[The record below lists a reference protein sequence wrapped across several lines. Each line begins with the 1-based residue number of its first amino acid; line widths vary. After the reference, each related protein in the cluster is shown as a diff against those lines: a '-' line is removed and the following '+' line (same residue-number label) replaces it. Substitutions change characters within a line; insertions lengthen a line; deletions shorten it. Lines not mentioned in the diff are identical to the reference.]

1 MNNINYFHIYENKYI
16 YMKKSNSCCTLHS
29 TSIKIAS
36 LRNSKTPYEIET
48 YRHLG
53 NSFPIAN
60 TSNHDYLIKA
70 KMPIPSNPHSLY
82 NTNTF
87 KPRYTHLTK
96 IKKPSDIAKEAITK
110 IKTNHKQI
118 YQNNS
123 INNKLFYKSF
133 NSLTDDSS
141 FEFNFN
147 ANDSFGNTNNSCI
160 IMHNN
165 NTTNIKVKH
174 INNSKSC
181 INVNITNDK
190 IISYVLNVL
199 GIDND
204 YKDVFIRMQIK
215 FKHLLNYSKKMLMR
229 LGIGV
234 IIANRIDNF
243 NKEYKMFLKKNG
255 KNVKGSEREKVEMFF
270 KNNRKFIFDKSYK
283 KNLDE
288 GICKESNKNRKGNG
302 DGFVIESMGFSL
314 YRTYIRKINYN
325 VKREKAAHKLY
336 MKYKKVTKEV
346 EMFLNKFH
354 NNNTNHYHHYHYT
367 QLKGNYI
374 INNNNNNNNNSCNS
388 SYFNNNNNHHPNYSM
403 RSIKLKSSLSSS
415 SNKINL
421 SLSKNPT
428 INSYSCLHF
437 QK

>member
-1 MNNINYFHIYENKYI
+1 MDNINYFHIYENKYI

-29 TSIKIAS
+29 TSTKIPS
-36 LRNSKTPYEIET
+36 LRKSKTPYEIET

-60 TSNHDYLIKA
+60 TSNDDYLIKA
-70 KMPIPSNPHSLY
+70 KMPIPSNPQCFH

-110 IKTNHKQI
+110 IKTNRKQI

-123 INNKLFYKSF
+123 INNKIFYKSF
-133 NSLTDDSS
+133 NALTNDSS

-204 YKDVFIRMQIK
+204 DKDVFIRMQIK

-234 IIANRIDNF
+234 INANRIDNF
-243 NKEYKMFLKKNG
+243 NKEYKMFLKKKG

-270 KNNRKFIFDKSYK
+270 KDNRKFIFDKSYK
-283 KNLDE
+283 KNLCDE
-288 GICKESNKNRKGNG
+288 GICKESNKNKKGNG
-302 DGFVIESMGFSL
+302 DGFVIESMNFTL
-314 YRTYIRKINYN
+314 NRTYIRKMNYN
-325 VKREKAAHKLY
+325 IKREKAAHKLY

-354 NNNTNHYHHYHYT
+354 NSNNNTNHHHYNYT
-367 QLKGNYI
+367 QLKRHYI
-374 INNNNNNNNNSCNS
+374 NNNNSCNS
-388 SYFNNNNNHHPNYSM
+388 SYFNNNNNNNHPNYSM
-403 RSIKLKSSLSSS
+403 RSIKLKPSLSSS
-415 SNKINL
+415 STKLNP

>member
-1 MNNINYFHIYENKYI
+1 
-16 YMKKSNSCCTLHS
+16 
-29 TSIKIAS
+29 
-36 LRNSKTPYEIET
+36 
-48 YRHLG
+48 
-53 NSFPIAN
+53 
-60 TSNHDYLIKA
+60 
-70 KMPIPSNPHSLY
+70 
-82 NTNTF
+82 
-87 KPRYTHLTK
+87 
-96 IKKPSDIAKEAITK
+96 
-110 IKTNHKQI
+110 
-118 YQNNS
+118 
-123 INNKLFYKSF
+123 
-133 NSLTDDSS
+133 
-141 FEFNFN
+141 
-147 ANDSFGNTNNSCI
+147 
-160 IMHNN
+160 MHNN

-270 KNNRKFIFDKSYK
+270 KDNRKFIFDKSYK
-283 KNLDE
+283 KKLDE

-374 INNNNNNNNNSCNS
+374 NNNNNNNNNNNSCNS

>member
-1 MNNINYFHIYENKYI
+1 MNNVNYFNIYENKYI

-29 TSIKIAS
+29 SSTKITP

-60 TSNHDYLIKA
+60 TSNHDFLIKA
-70 KMPIPSNPHSLY
+70 KMPIPSNTQYFNNNS
-82 NTNTF
+82 NNA
-87 KPRYTHLTK
+87 KPRYTNITK

-110 IKTNHKQI
+110 IKTNRKQI

-133 NSLTDDSS
+133 NALTDDSS

-181 INVNITNDK
+181 VNVLTNDK
-190 IISYVLNVL
+190 TISYVLNVL
-199 GIDND
+199 GIDNEE
-204 YKDVFIRMQIK
+204 KDVFIRMQMK

-234 IIANRIDNF
+234 IVANRIDNF
-243 NKEYKMFLKKNG
+243 NKEYKMFLKRKG
-255 KNVKGSEREKVEMFF
+255 KECKGSEREKVEMFF
-270 KNNRKFIFDKSYK
+270 KENRKFIFDKHYK
-283 KNLDE
+283 KNLTE
-288 GICKESNKNRKGNG
+288 GVCKESNKNNKKGNKDNE
-302 DGFVIESMGFSL
+302 DGFIIESMNFCL
-314 YRTYIRKINYN
+314 NRTYVRKMNYN
-325 VKREKAAHKLY
+325 IRREIAAHKLY

-354 NNNTNHYHHYHYT
+354 NSNNNHHHHYN
-367 QLKGNYI
+367 QLKRNYVSNNSCNSSSFY
-374 INNNNNNNNNSCNS
+374 NNNNNNNNNT
-388 SYFNNNNNHHPNYSM
+388 NYSM
-403 RSIKLKSSLSSS
+403 RSIKLKPSLSSLS
-415 SNKINL
+415 NKIHP
-421 SLSKNPT
+421 SLSKNQT